1 MRLIRLL
8 FAACVAG
15 AAAADHI
22 PAAEA
27 ADKKSAAQ
35 GAQGAATH
43 VAATPGSAAQGVLAP
58 DLLSGKFTQEKTV
71 VGLKKP
77 LVSRGDFLV
86 AKDKG
91 VIWRTQKPFRAAF
104 AITPKGIWSLREE
117 GAAGSGLKREALHK
131 GKVDAAMEMIQK
143 VLAGDRAALGK
154 TFIVKEGGSPSAWTL
169 DLKPKDRMVAR
180 FMAAVRLEGGTHVNL
195 IDFQEANGDRTRIT
209 FTDVAESG
217 GDLATWQATAFRE

>member
-1 MRLIRLL
+1 MRLLRLL
-8 FAACVAG
+8 FAACLAV

-27 ADKKSAAQ
+27 ADKKNAAAQ
-35 GAQGAATH
+35 GAPAAPGKSTQGAA
-43 VAATPGSAAQGVLAP
+43 ARGVLAP
-58 DLLSGKFTQEKTV
+58 ELLSGRFTQEKTV
-71 VGLKKP
+71 AGLKKT

-91 VIWRTQKPFRAAF
+91 VIWRTRKPFSAAF
-104 AITPKGIWSLREE
+104 AITPKGIWTLREE
-117 GAAGSGLKREALHK
+117 GPAGSAPRREAVHK
-131 GKVDAAMEMIQK
+131 GKVDAALEMIQK
-143 VLAGDRAALGK
+143 ALAGDRAALGR

-180 FMAAVRLEGGTHVNL
+180 FMAAIRLEGGTHVNL

-209 FTDVAESG
+209 FTDVAENG
-217 GDLATWQATAFRE
+217 GDLAAWQAPAFQE